1 MNKTA
6 VNFLTSFVQF
16 TQFAAALVINF
27 FSIHFQTPNAKIKK
41 KSGVLNK
48 FFSQP
53 VNIMPHKKCHQP
65 SPNSPHLDFLFFY
78 L

>member
-16 TQFAAALVINF
+16 AQFAAALVINF

-41 KSGVLNK
+41 NLA
-48 FFSQP
+48 F
-53 VNIMPHKKCHQP
+53 
-65 SPNSPHLDFLFFY
+65 
-78 L
+78 